1 MVIPSFRSVLT
12 SFVWTHTCV
21 RVSCRHAFATEYL
34 LSYIQKNLVCFY
46 TIIKRY
52 VFNLNVTGIFLNSS
66 SFNSFNYL
74 LFFYFLRVCLSTV
87 YRGVLSHSEEFG
99 RKIYNDFEHEFISR
113 TKLFP
118 SGSVPI
124 GAMTVKHRNNQNN
137 KLKNKNKNIWKISF
151 TFKVM
156 NFNRLWLQSNFGGSY
171 ICSIIWQF
179 SNLPECLFSAVT
191 EKHREWRTLEWG
203 YHSWNREFRKWRMI
217 FYQF

>member
-1 MVIPSFRSVLT
+1 MCFQSNYLNIEINQTNIEFNQKNYGDSIIPQRTHIICLNSHVCSCELPSCVCDRISPVL
-12 SFVWTHTCV
+12 HP
-21 RVSCRHAFATEYL
+21 
-34 LSYIQKNLVCFY
+34 KNLVCFY
-46 TIIKRY
+46 TIIKRC

-137 KLKNKNKNIWKISF
+137 KLKNKN
-151 TFKVM
+151 
-156 NFNRLWLQSNFGGSY
+156 
-171 ICSIIWQF
+171 
-179 SNLPECLFSAVT
+179 
-191 EKHREWRTLEWG
+191 
-203 YHSWNREFRKWRMI
+203 
-217 FYQF
+217 